1 MQYIWQLP
9 AWQQGTAPAFRWREE
24 ALRPQLERVR
34 LQQGR
39 LLGQSESLSTENQ
52 AAHLDA
58 LVQTALRTS
67 EIEGEKLD
75 AASVRSS
82 VVRHLGLEQAVF
94 VGTPKTEALVKLL
107 IDASSNIHQART
119 ANPVYACFKRPVAQR
134 CAYASHL
141 WSPRRSHC
149 AF

>member
-1 MQYIWQLP
+1 MTYSWQLS
-9 AWQQGTAPAFRWREE
+9 AWKEGAAPSFSWQEE
-24 ALRPQLERVR
+24 ALRPKLDQVR

-39 LLGQSESLSTENQ
+39 LLGQSESLTVENQ

-82 VVRHLGLEQAVF
+82 VVRHLGLKWEFPA
-94 VGTPKTEALVKLL
+94 
-107 IDASSNIHQART
+107 
-119 ANPVYACFKRPVAQR
+119 
-134 CAYASHL
+134 
-141 WSPRRSHC
+141 
-149 AF
+149 